1 MEGCCRCV
9 RGAGACTCQYNA
21 LHTPVQGDH
30 KRHYHSSLAR
40 TYTSTSAN
48 LQLRSLRSNL
58 KCKSGTLDQLRSH
71 HCTCTSCVCTAAFV
85 PLPGRQGPCKLRVPN
100 MPGTGESRLEGLYF
114 ICSCSCQQTGHTSE
128 YTYTVLGPV
137 IVYVSTTDY
146 ICRHYTQCRTSCCC
160 CCC

>member
-58 KCKSGTLDQLRSH
+58 KCKSGTLDQLRLH
-71 HCTCTSCVCTAAFV
+71 HCTVHVLVHHVYAQPHSYHFQGVK
-85 PLPGRQGPCKLRVPN
+85 GPCELRATSTTRWV
-100 MPGTGESRLEGLYF
+100 GFHRAHLYYW
-114 ICSCSCQQTGHTSE
+114 T
-128 YTYTVLGPV
+128 TVLL
-137 IVYVSTTDY
+137 
-146 ICRHYTQCRTSCCC
+146 Q
-160 CCC
+160 

>member
-85 PLPGRQGPCKLRVPN
+85 PLPGCQGPV
-100 MPGTGESRLEGLYF
+100 EVEGDKY
-114 ICSCSCQQTGHTSE
+114 HTLGWISPS
-128 YTYTVLGPV
+128 TPVLLD
-137 IVYVSTTDY
+137 YCTTS
-146 ICRHYTQCRTSCCC
+146 IK
-160 CCC
+160 

>member
-85 PLPGRQGPCKLRVPN
+85 PLPGRQGPCELRAPN
-100 MPGTGESRLEGLYF
+100 THTVLDFTERTCTSLYC
-114 ICSCSCQQTGHTSE
+114 CSCMYQIE
-128 YTYTVLGPV
+128 
-137 IVYVSTTDY
+137 
-146 ICRHYTQCRTSCCC
+146 
-160 CCC
+160 